1 MIVLRAVLYQL
12 CFILITI
19 PVGSVLAL
27 FAWILPTA
35 WVFALIR
42 FWRVLVLACERQ
54 ILGIRTEVLG
64 RDNIPAQAAVVFAKH
79 QSAWET
85 ISLQELF
92 RPAVFVLKRELLKI
106 PFFGWGLAAMKVI
119 AIDRAAGKDALQQ
132 VLEQGKDRLARGF
145 WVIIFPE
152 GTRLAPGQ
160 KKRFKPGGAYLAVHA
175 GARVVPVAHNAGE
188 LWPKNAFLKRPGTIT
203 VSIGPAID
211 PAGLSEHEV
220 NARAEAWIEAEMRR
234 LSPHRYPAATPARE

>member
-1 MIVLRAVLYQL
+1 MIYLRSTLYQL
-12 CFILITI
+12 LFTLLTI
-19 PVGSVLAL
+19 PVGTVLAL
-27 FAWILPTA
+27 FAWALPTS
-35 WVFALIR
+35 WVFGLIR
-42 FWRVLVLACERQ
+42 VWRAGVLFCERHV
-54 ILGIRTEVLG
+54 LGIRTVVLG
-64 RDNIPAQAAVVFAKH
+64 RENIPEQAAVVMSKH

-92 RPAVFVLKRELLKI
+92 APAVFVLKRELLKI

-119 AIDRAAGKDALQQ
+119 AIDRAAGKDALVQ
-132 VLEQGKDRLARGF
+132 VLEQGRDRLNKGF

-175 GARVVPVAHNAGE
+175 GTKVVPVAHNAGE
-188 LWPKNAFLKRPGTIT
+188 VWPKNAFLKRSGTVT

-211 PAGLSEHEV
+211 PTGLTEQEV
-220 NARAEAWIEAEMRR
+220 NTRAQAWIEAEMHR
-234 LSPHRYPAATPARE
+234 LAPHRYPDA